1 MLLLRHGVS
10 VSGAQLEAMGRGLLR
25 LSQVGEEEKGGKQ
38 EKIHSDDEV
47 RRLLLRSLSHC
58 LFESGG
64 RCVGLHQELLDRLV
78 PTARREGPLQVV
90 AWTCLGNVCARGGA
104 RCSGLYQASYEAL
117 VPELDRR
124 FALFAGAAQ
133 GPGKDAIVAAG
144 VLLRAL
150 KGIIV
155 EARTLHLP
163 MLASLMSGLRSVVFY
178 DTPWAK
184 GAAGSSGGA
193 AAEADADLARALLK
207 ARVEAI
213 GCLCSIAKVTSKQLR
228 QYWPLFS
235 PEKVEGLGEGPAHAS
250 LVTLTLHDQAP
261 GVRVAAAAA
270 LTQFVE
276 TSRTFLAQSGGG
288 GSATASFTSLSHS
301 TVSMLQV
308 LHEGCRLALVSEPTV
323 AAATQ
328 VLKLVNMLI
337 AATPYDRLE
346 RSVPLAPIL
355 ALLRTFFFCKLP
367 LLRLAALPALE
378 TALSLY
384 PAPASLHRF
393 LTVADA
399 EPTPTPA
406 SCLQATVVTSTSTA
420 SSSAA
425 AAPGKEAAALPPHI
439 EDDRSK
445 PFFEVVLHR
454 LVVARTTD
462 KGYLDLLR
470 LVGAVAGASFGVFLA
485 AYGDITPVL
494 LVAGLDQQ
502 QVVRL
507 QAAKIWEAVATGS
520 ARWEEARERAAEGG
534 TSATAVWSDLLGL
547 YLAQEY
553 EDDSPPIR
561 ASAVNTYA
569 AIPEDLLETLPAA
582 RRALAVTLVL
592 GSVADSAPVVRS
604 AACRALGVFVL
615 MPCLRKD
622 PFFLVDAAEA
632 LMGVVEQS
640 SDENLAVRSRASWS
654 LANLCDALRAEAEA
668 EDGVVEACEDASP
681 GLLGK
686 LLEVAL
692 RSAVETDKIR
702 CNAVRALGNLAQC
715 APVKLLLPRLHASS
729 LGDSPLARVVSS
741 LTANFSFS
749 TLKVRWNALHALSLL
764 LRSEA
769 ARVPQAEPVLAGLGP
784 ALALAIES
792 NSNTKT
798 RMAAAS
804 VLCGLSRSLLG
815 ASMPRVLAVVAS
827 ALAQVQNSSDTD
839 DWGGFGQREAFREAL
854 DRTVVWLCGL
864 LLDGGLEAEAVR
876 QALRDGRGVFE
887 AALDRAERAAAVVVV
902 QEEEQEEGAHEV
914 VIINKPHPP
923 PPPRGADLDD
933 EDDGH
938 LPSQSS
944 HHSHPP
950 LTATAVS
957 AARAKIERNL

>member
-1 MLLLRHGVS
+1 M
-10 VSGAQLEAMGRGLLR
+10 
-25 LSQVGEEEKGGKQ
+25 
-38 EKIHSDDEV
+38 
-47 RRLLLRSLSHC
+47 RSLSHC

-64 RCVGLHQELLDRLV
+64 RCIGLHPLLLERLV
-78 PTARREGPLQVV
+78 PTARRNGPLQVV
-90 AWTCLGNVCARGGA
+90 SWTCLGNVCARGGA
-104 RCSGLYQASYEAL
+104 RCSGLYQASYDVL
-117 VPELDRR
+117 LPELEKR
-124 FALFAGAAQ
+124 FAVFSGGAAAR
-133 GPGKDAIVAAG
+133 PDRDAIVAVG
-144 VLLRAL
+144 VLLRAI

-163 MLASLMSGLRSVVFY
+163 ILASLMSGLKSVAFY
-178 DTPWAK
+178 GTRWAK
-184 GAAGSSGGA
+184 GGVSLAGPSGHSADGTDAAKA
-193 AAEADADLARALLK
+193 TLK

-228 QYWPLFS
+228 QHWPLFS
-235 PEKVEGLGEGPAHAS
+235 PEKVEGLGGESPAHPS
-250 LVTLTLHDQAP
+250 LMTLALHDPAV
-261 GVRVAAAAA
+261 GVRVAAASA

-276 TSRTFLAQSGGG
+276 TSRAFLTQSSGGG
-288 GSATASFTSLSHS
+288 PMTSFTSLSQS

-308 LHEGCRLALVSEPTV
+308 LHEGCRMALISEPAV
-323 AAATQ
+323 AVTTQ
-328 VLKLVNMLI
+328 VLKLVVALI
-337 AATPYDRLE
+337 SATPYDRLE
-346 RSVPLAPIL
+346 KFVALAPIL
-355 ALLRTFFFCKLP
+355 ALLRAFFFCRQP

-384 PAPASLHRF
+384 PAPAAVQTF
-393 LTVADA
+393 LTSVSADTA
-399 EPTPTPA
+399 AVLAPA
-406 SCLQATVVTSTSTA
+406 SCPLTTA
-420 SSSAA
+420 LTAAAA
-425 AAPGKEAAALPPHI
+425 AAPGPKDAAAAQPHM
-439 EDDRSK
+439 EDDRFK
-445 PFFEVVLHR
+445 AFFETVLHR

-502 QVVRL
+502 QAVRL
-507 QAAKIWEAVATGS
+507 QAAKIWEAVAMGT
-520 ARWEEARERAAEGG
+520 ARWEEAGG
-534 TSATAVWSDLLGL
+534 GHHNPCGDGATVVTSASVWSDLLGL

-569 AIPEDLLETLPAA
+569 AIPGDLLETLPPA

-615 MPCLRKD
+615 IPCLRKD
-622 PFFLVDAAEA
+622 PFFLVDAAGA

-654 LANLCDALRAEAEA
+654 LANLCDALRAEAE
-668 EDGVVEACEDASP
+668 DGSGVVEACEDASP
-681 GLLGK
+681 GLLAR

-702 CNAVRALGNLAQC
+702 CNAVRALGNLALC

-729 LGDSPLARVVSS
+729 LADSPLARVVSS

-764 LRSEA
+764 LRSGA
-769 ARVPQAEPVLAGLGP
+769 ARVAEAEPVLAGLGP

-804 VLCGLSRSLLG
+804 VLSGLSRSLLG
-815 ASMPRVLAVVAS
+815 ASMPRVLAVVIH
-827 ALAQVQNSSDTD
+827 ALHQVQTGNDSD
-839 DWGGFGQREAFREAL
+839 DWGGFGHREAFRDAL
-854 DRTVVWLCGL
+854 DRTAVWLCGL
-864 LLDGGLEAEAVR
+864 LEDVQQEKDAVR
-876 QALRDGRGVFE
+876 DTLRSGKEVIE
-887 AALDRAERAAAVVVV
+887 AALERAEKSLQQSQSASRDSDTHAR
-902 QEEEQEEGAHEV
+902 EDRTHDGLHGGD
-914 VIINKPHPP
+914 P
-923 PPPRGADLDD
+923 DDD
-933 EDDGH
+933 EDGH
-938 LPSQSS
+938 FPSQSS
-944 HHSHPP
+944 HHSHAPM
-950 LTATAVS
+950 TVATIL
-957 AARAKIERNL
+957 AAKARFEKNL